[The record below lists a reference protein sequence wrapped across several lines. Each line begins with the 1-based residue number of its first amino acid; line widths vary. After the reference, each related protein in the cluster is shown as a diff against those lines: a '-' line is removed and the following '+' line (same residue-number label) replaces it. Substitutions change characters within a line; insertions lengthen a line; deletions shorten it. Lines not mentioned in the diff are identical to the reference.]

1 MPGFKPST
9 FKPAP
14 PPTHDREQLTV
25 TVADGREV
33 TLLRVRDPRA
43 RRMRLSVSERGVR
56 LTVPRAVS
64 LRAADA
70 FVVEHGDWLIAQIDR
85 LRAVAAPTPLAR
97 GASASLPL
105 RGESVPLIW
114 CEGRYARAEL
124 GADGVR
130 LSLPA
135 AADDARAR
143 LALREFYLAQ
153 ARADVGRWLPR
164 YLPHFRAAP
173 RVVRIRALASLWGS
187 LSASDAL
194 SLDLALVL
202 APTTA
207 FEYVLVHELC
217 HLHQRNHSP
226 AFWREV
232 ERHCPDWRVHR
243 AYFRMHGIA
252 LKSTLRGLTTP

>member
-1 MPGFKPST
+1 MPGFKPSSV
-9 FKPAP
+9 AN
-14 PPTHDREQLTV
+14 HREQLAITL
-25 TVADGREV
+25 ADGREL
-33 TLLRVRDPRA
+33 TLLRVRDRRA
-43 RRMRLSVSERGVR
+43 KRMRLSVSERGVR
-56 LTVPRAVS
+56 LTLPRAVS

-70 FVVEHGDWLIAQIDR
+70 FVLEHGDWLIAQVDR
-85 LRAVAAPTPLAR
+85 FRADCAPVLLTR
-97 GASASLPL
+97 GSSDPLPL
-105 RGESVPLIW
+105 RGELLPLIW

-124 GADGVR
+124 DAHGIR

-135 AADDARAR
+135 AADDSCAR

-164 YLPHFRAAP
+164 YLPHLRSAP
-173 RVVRIRALASLWGS
+173 RLIRIRALSSLWGS

-194 SLDLALVL
+194 SLDLSLVL
-202 APTTA
+202 GPAAA
-207 FEYVLVHELC
+207 FEYVLIHELC

-243 AYFRMHGIA
+243 AYFRAHGAA
-252 LKSTLRGLTTP
+252 LKATLQQLTMR